1 MANTGCNMIYT
12 CAKGCTTSIQTC
24 VSNNI
29 AAAQMFVT
37 SVYACITSN
46 CSTQCNY

>member
-1 MANTGCNMIYT
+1 MANAGCNTIYT

-24 VSNNI
+24 VQNNI
-29 AAAQMFVT
+29 AAAQMFYS